1 MYTNIKLR
9 SAGMPKI
16 DKATTVIIFI
26 GIIRFSGPTNKLY
39 PYSKK
44 ELKTILLIIFRI
56 IFNI

>member
-9 SAGMPKI
+9 SAGMPKT
-16 DKATTVIIFI
+16 DKAATVMIFI
-26 GIIRFSGPTNKLY
+26 GIIRLSGPTNKLY

-56 IFNI
+56 TFNI